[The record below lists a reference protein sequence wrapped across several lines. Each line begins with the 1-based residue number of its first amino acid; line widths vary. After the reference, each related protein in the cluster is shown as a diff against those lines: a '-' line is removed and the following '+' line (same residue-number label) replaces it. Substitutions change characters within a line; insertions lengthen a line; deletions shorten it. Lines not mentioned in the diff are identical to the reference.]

1 MRVLVTGAGGM
12 LGQDVVGAARER
24 GHEVTALTR
33 SDLDITDGAAVARTV
48 RDAGPDAV
56 VNCAAWT
63 DVDGAEADEEE
74 ATKVNGEGAGNVARA
89 TADSAVLI
97 HVSSDYVFDGNGRAP
112 YVESDPVK
120 PLSAYGRSKLEGE
133 RQVADA
139 GSRHVVVRSSW
150 LFGLGGGNFVE
161 TMLRRGAE
169 HDELSVV
176 NDQIGCPTFTSHL
189 AGALLDLAG
198 GQALGIHHVAG
209 AGACSWH
216 AFAIEIFRQ
225 AGIEV
230 RVDPT
235 TTAQIGR
242 PAPRPAYSVLATA
255 RDDGVALPEWR
266 EGLADYLAERGK
278 VAGAEAP
285 ATHPAA
291 SEPGEEASD
300 AGSDSSGGPAA

>member
-12 LGQDVVGAARER
+12 LGQDVVGTARER

-33 SDLDITDGAAVARTV
+33 SDLDVTDGAAVARTI
-48 RDAGPDAV
+48 RDVGPEVV

-89 TADSAVLI
+89 TAEAGAVLV
-97 HVSSDYVFDGNGRAP
+97 HLSSDYVFDGNGRAP

-120 PLSAYGRSKLEGE
+120 PLSAYGRSKLAGE

-139 GSRHVVVRSSW
+139 GSRHAIVRSSW

-161 TMLRRGAE
+161 TMLRLGAE
-169 HDELSVV
+169 QDELRVV
-176 NDQIGCPTFTSHL
+176 NDQIGCPTFTAHL
-189 AGALLDLAG
+189 AEGLLDLAG
-198 GQALGIHHVAG
+198 GQALGIHHAAG

-235 TTAQIGR
+235 TTAQLER
-242 PAPRPAYSVLATA
+242 PAPRPPYSVLATA

-266 EGLADYLAERGK
+266 EGLADYLAAR
-278 VAGAEAP
+278 AGLPE
-285 ATHPAA
+285 
-291 SEPGEEASD
+291 G
-300 AGSDSSGGPAA
+300 GSVR

>member
-12 LGQDVVGAARER
+12 LGQDVVGAARGG

-33 SDLDITDGAAVARTV
+33 SDLDVTNGAAAARTI
-48 RDAGPDAV
+48 RDVCPEVV

-63 DVDGAEADEEE
+63 DVDGAEAQEEE

-89 TADSAVLI
+89 TAEAGAVLV

-120 PLSAYGRSKLEGE
+120 PLSAYGRSKLAGE
-133 RQVADA
+133 REVADA
-139 GSRHVVVRSSW
+139 GSRHVIVRSSW

-169 HDELSVV
+169 QDELRVV
-176 NDQIGCPTFTSHL
+176 NDQIGCPTFTVHL

-216 AFAIEIFRQ
+216 AFAVEIFRQ
-225 AGIEV
+225 AGMEV
-230 RVDPT
+230 RVDPMA
-235 TTAQIGR
+235 TAQLER
-242 PAPRPAYSVLATA
+242 PAARPAYSVLATA
-255 RDDGVALPEWR
+255 RDDAVALPEWR
-266 EGLADYLAERGK
+266 EGLADYLSERGN
-278 VAGAEAP
+278 
-285 ATHPAA
+285 
-291 SEPGEEASD
+291 ASD
-300 AGSDSSGGPAA
+300 GGSGR